1 MFFYLFQLSESNNNF
16 SDFPKLNQIFT
27 LEFPCKNTTLGDGKD
42 GAILTGT
49 CEKGKEGTITYQC
62 ISREWREMNRD
73 CILQVIKNIENI
85 VEVIFIIYALVK
97 KLNKIMSF

>member
-1 MFFYLFQLSESNNNF
+1 MFLYLFQLSEIKNIF

-42 GAILTGT
+42 GATLTGT

-62 ISREWREMNRD
+62 ISREWREISRD
-73 CILQVIKNIENI
+73 CILQVIKNIVNKL
-85 VEVIFIIYALVK
+85 EVIFIYMLW
-97 KLNKIMSF
+97 